1 MPLNPYMLM
10 YNDTFPVGQH
20 SQVARAARDHYIGK
34 DAPLKAGDPKTMW
47 GLLYMKTHEAFT
59 VVLEKSA
66 RMQARA
72 TRSPVHAYYY
82 SYRAAQSHSEELSK
96 SKFDFGEWVWV

>member
-1 MPLNPYMLM
+1 
-10 YNDTFPVGQH
+10 
-20 SQVARAARDHYIGK
+20 
-34 DAPLKAGDPKTMW
+34 
-47 GLLYMKTHEAFT
+47 MKTHEAFT